1 MNEYMQE
8 KKEVT
13 LLAKCRCGSSIEFR
27 GADHKLPEV
36 TRVITEH
43 MKVCIMSRVEK

>member
-1 MNEYMQE
+1 MPTDERT
-8 KKEVT
+8 KEVT

-27 GADHKLPEV
+27 GADHKLAEV
-36 TRVITEH
+36 TGVITEH